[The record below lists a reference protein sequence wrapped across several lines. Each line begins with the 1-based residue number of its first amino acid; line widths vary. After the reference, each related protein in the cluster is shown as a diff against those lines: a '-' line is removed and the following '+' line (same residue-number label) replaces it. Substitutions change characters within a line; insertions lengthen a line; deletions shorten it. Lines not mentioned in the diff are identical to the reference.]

1 MEAECIRTVTFF
13 KIPVYKINFS
23 ISIDKNS
30 REISTVSDIL
40 KSNDNWTLQI
50 FPIRKINTQHLTNS
64 LVQKLIAISEDNNN
78 LSQIY
83 KFKSLIPQKDSLL
96 VGDKIEFTCSSN
108 QLIVRKNDE
117 AIGEMQNIS
126 ICSLLSRVYLDASF
140 RGVPCIDL
148 ITELN
153 AKLKNETKPV

>member
-23 ISIDKNS
+23 IHPDGNS
-30 REISTVSDIL
+30 QRISTVNDIL
-40 KSNDNWTLQI
+40 ESNSNWILQI
-50 FPIRKINTQHLTNS
+50 FPIRKINIQHLTNS

-83 KFKSLIPQKDSLL
+83 KFKSLLPQKDSLQI
-96 VGDKIEFTCSSN
+96 GDKIEFFCSPN
-108 QLIVRKNDE
+108 KLILRKNDE
-117 AIGEMQNIS
+117 MIGEMQNIS
-126 ICSLLSRVYLDASF
+126 ICNLVSRVYLDASF
-140 RGVPCIDL
+140 KGVPCSEL

-153 AKLKNETKPV
+153 AKLKNETKHV